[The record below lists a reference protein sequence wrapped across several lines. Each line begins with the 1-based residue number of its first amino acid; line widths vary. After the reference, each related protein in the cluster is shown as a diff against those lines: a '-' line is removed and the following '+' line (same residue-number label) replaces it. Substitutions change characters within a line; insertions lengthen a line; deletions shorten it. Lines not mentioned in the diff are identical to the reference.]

1 MTEWEL
7 AKGKHTATG
16 KQCRSNAA
24 SCGVGAQHAA
34 HAVGRSGVS
43 VHAAQGFRRAGLIL
57 CIPALALV
65 LGVAGASLN
74 NAVGHA
80 DDAVVTQPST
90 AQASSVGSEAV
101 PSSDAPSESFILETG
116 ANRSVDGIVAQVQ
129 EEEEAAR
136 VAAEEA
142 ARVAEQEAIQQA
154 QEAQSLK
161 SSAAVGIGDV
171 DFSVGYDAF
180 MAEWTSRIDSY
191 LAGSPLAGYGA
202 DFAQAAWENAVD
214 PRWSPAISCT
224 ESTKGTYCYMAYNAW
239 GWHGYLGS
247 DWTSAIHAHVAG
259 LANGYGHTITR
270 GNAAR
275 YCPPNADYWYSN
287 TLSEMAK
294 I

>member
-1 MTEWEL
+1 MEWEL
-7 AKGKHTATG
+7 AKGKHRATTAKHG
-16 KQCRSNAA
+16 SVRKPL
-24 SCGVGAQHAA
+24 GVGAHHAA
-34 HAVGRSGVS
+34 HGVVRGAVSTHAAHGLHRVGVILSIPVFAVAVGVG
-43 VHAAQGFRRAGLIL
+43 AATFT
-57 CIPALALV
+57 
-65 LGVAGASLN
+65 N
-74 NAVGHA
+74 TVGHA
-80 DDAVVTQPST
+80 DDATVIPS
-90 AQASSVGSEAV
+90 SSVQPVAV
-101 PSSDAPSESFILETG
+101 SAAPSAHTEALAESFILETG
-116 ANRSVDGIVAQVQ
+116 ANRSVDGVIAQVQ
-129 EEEEAAR
+129 AEEEAAR
-136 VAAEEA
+136 IAAEEA

-171 DFSVGYDAF
+171 DFTVGYDAF
-180 MAEWTSRIDSY
+180 MAEWTSRIDAY

-224 ESTKGTYCYMAYNAW
+224 ESTKGAHCYMAYNAW

-275 YCPPNADYWYSN
+275 YCPPNADFWYSN

>member
-1 MTEWEL
+1 MEREL
-7 AKGKHTATG
+7 AKGKHRATTAKHGSVRRPLGTG
-16 KQCRSNAA
+16 AHHAAHGAVRGAA
-24 SCGVGAQHAA
+24 SAHAIHGLHRVGVILSIPVLAVAVGVGAAT
-34 HAVGRSGVS
+34 
-43 VHAAQGFRRAGLIL
+43 FT
-57 CIPALALV
+57 
-65 LGVAGASLN
+65 

-80 DDAVVTQPST
+80 DDATV
-90 AQASSVGSEAV
+90 V
-101 PSSDAPSESFILETG
+101 PSSSAQPVTVSAAPSAHTEALAESFILETG
-116 ANRSVDGIVAQVQ
+116 ANRSVDGVIAQVQ
-129 EEEEAAR
+129 AEEEAAR
-136 VAAEEA
+136 IAAEEA

-171 DFSVGYDAF
+171 DFTVGYDAF
-180 MAEWTSRIDSY
+180 MAEWTSRIDAY

-224 ESTKGTYCYMAYNAW
+224 ESTKGTHCYMAYNAW

-275 YCPPNADYWYSN
+275 YCPPNADFWYSN